1 MYVCAQFWWRSWGKW
16 VGTKPQDDRFTFLR
30 TIDFP
35 LCIALFPL
43 PPNQLPS
50 SAPFL
55 STFHIY
61 PTFITLLSH
70 VVILLFWKSVVSC
83 LCHSF
88 TLQCLLFFSVHLLT
102 FCFSL
107 CPHNIPKSLSPLCLP
122 FFSALLCTVDRS
134 LVWPVAFY
142 NSGCFSVNQVLYFL
156 CNIQH
161 YFQLAYGM
169 PVDTTE
175 KQPVT
180 IWIKIK
186 LEIDAKWRPSITG
199 FFFFIVLIK

>member
-1 MYVCAQFWWRSWGKW
+1 MYVCVQFWWRSGGRW
-16 VGTKPQDDRFTFLR
+16 VGKKPQDDRFTFLR
-30 TIDFP
+30 TIDFFYVL
-35 LCIALFPL
+35 LCFLFPL
-43 PPNQLPS
+43 TSSPLQLLS
-50 SAPFL
+50 SPL
-55 STFHIY
+55 SFHIY
-61 PTFITLLSH
+61 PT
-70 VVILLFWKSVVSC
+70 LFWKSVVS
-83 LCHSF
+83 CHSF

-107 CPHNIPKSLSPLCLP
+107 CPHNILKSLSPLCLP

-134 LVWPVAFY
+134 LVWPLAFY
-142 NSGCFSVNQVLYFL
+142 NSDCFSVNQVLYFL
-156 CNIQH
+156 CSIQH

-186 LEIDAKWRPSITG
+186 LEIDAKWPT
-199 FFFFIVLIK
+199 FFFFFSLIVLIK